1 MNKMVFRTGL
11 FLALF
16 AVSACVT
23 VNIYFP
29 AAKAEKTAEEIVDDV
44 YGSDGQEP
52 QSLLIRRMLAVIGP
66 ATAHAQDATTV
77 SNSAIRGLK
86 NQIASNHKRL
96 APFYN
101 KGAVGITNNGYLAV
115 RDTSALNLK
124 QVGTVKQ
131 LVQRDNN
138 ARSKLYQEVAKAL
151 NVPTQTKKVQK
162 VFADMW
168 RSKARKGW
176 WVQGDSG
183 SWGRK

>member
-1 MNKMVFRTGL
+1 MHKLVVRTGL

-16 AVSACVT
+16 AITACVT

-44 YGSDGQEP
+44 YGTEGQEP
-52 QSLLIRRMLAVIGP
+52 QSAIIRTLLALVGP
-66 ATAHAQDATTV
+66 ATAHAEDATQV

-86 NQIASNHKRL
+86 NQIAANHKQL
-96 APFYN
+96 APFYGQ
-101 KGAVGITNNGYLAV
+101 GAVGITNNGYLEV
-115 RDTSALNLK
+115 RDTSGLNLK
-124 QVGTVKQ
+124 DVGRVKGLVKQ
-131 LVQRDNN
+131 DNN
-138 ARSKLYQEVAKAL
+138 ARAKLYQEVAKAL
-151 NVPTQTKKVQK
+151 NVPTQTAKVQK

-168 RSKARKGW
+168 RSKAASGW